1 MLTHL
6 LVFLLRTNERTG
18 DATFL
23 WTAKER
29 KSFEKNFIM
38 EVKRA
43 GSFTATA
50 TAPTACHPPLYSVF
64 HFLLYA
70 LRILWCV
77 RYNEQTDKAILSS
90 SSFPFK
96 GKKEKEKEKE
106 NSMPAGHLPRRV
118 RVIWHHWTRH
128 CVYIEKRPRLG
139 LYAVYIDIYEMKW
152 LNPHT
157 TSFSYFFV
165 TSGIGTIFH
174 REIQHTCNFT
184 RADSIKYCKTITYVL

>member
-29 KSFEKNFIM
+29 KSFEKNFII

-118 RVIWHHWTRH
+118 RVI
-128 CVYIEKRPRLG
+128 
-139 LYAVYIDIYEMKW
+139 
-152 LNPHT
+152 
-157 TSFSYFFV
+157 
-165 TSGIGTIFH
+165 
-174 REIQHTCNFT
+174 
-184 RADSIKYCKTITYVL
+184 